1 MTLNPR
7 FERVVLAELA
17 IRERRARPG
26 DRSHRARVLAERL
39 HRGRHDLLA
48 HLRRVANAVPC
59 PFRAVAWLHHA
70 LQAPVH
76 AGELAAAG
84 LTADEL
90 RSIELLAELAPP
102 GAERASLNRARTLS
116 RVPGRA
122 GQLARVVERAAIE
135 DRLDGAV
142 PRGETLSTLLLLPDP
157 RLGASWTDREGDREG
172 PR

>member
-17 IRERRARPG
+17 MRERRA
-26 DRSHRARVLAERL
+26 
-39 HRGRHDLLA
+39 
-48 HLRRVANAVPC
+48 
-59 PFRAVAWLHHA
+59 
-70 LQAPVH
+70 
-76 AGELAAAG
+76 
-84 LTADEL
+84 
-90 RSIELLAELAPP
+90 
-102 GAERASLNRARTLS
+102 

-142 PRGETLSTLLLLPDP
+142 PRGETSSTLLPLPDP
-157 RLGASWTDREGDREG
+157 RLDGSGREG

>member
-1 MTLNPR
+1 MTLDPR

-17 IRERRARPG
+17 IRERRARHG
-26 DRSHRARVLAERL
+26 HRSHRARVLAERL

-48 HLRRVANAVPC
+48 HLGRVANAVPG

-70 LQAPVH
+70 PQTRAQ

-90 RSIELLAELAPP
+90 RAIELLAELPP
-102 GAERASLNRARTLS
+102 PCPERASLDRVRTLS

-135 DRLDGAV
+135 DRLEGAP
-142 PRGETLSTLLLLPDP
+142 PRGETLSTLLVLPDP
-157 RLGASWTDREGDREG
+157 RLGASWTAR
-172 PR
+172 